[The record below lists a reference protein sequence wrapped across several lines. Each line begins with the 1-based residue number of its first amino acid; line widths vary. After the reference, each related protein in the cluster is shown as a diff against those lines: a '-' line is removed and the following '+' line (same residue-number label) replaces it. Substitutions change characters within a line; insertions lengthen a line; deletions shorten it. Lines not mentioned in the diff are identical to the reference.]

1 MPALR
6 HALDDGQ
13 VAAIVAGLRERYAPG
28 RPAWP
33 DLEARVRLCTADA
46 GGQAPNDNNA
56 AARHFTSVTGT
67 STRCST
73 FVAIDPI
80 KRPEKAPTPPVPRPR
95 VPMMTCSQPSSRA

>member
-13 VAAIVAGLRERYAPG
+13 AAAIVAGPRERYAPG
-28 RPAWP
+28 GQRGPIWRHASG
-33 DLEARVRLCTADA
+33 LCTADA

-80 KRPEKAPTPPVPRPR
+80 KRPEMAPTPPLPRPR
-95 VPMMTCSQPSSRA
+95 VPMMTCSQPCSRA